1 MEISKAG
8 IEWYNITGRNPFFN
22 YCAHKNN
29 SSQED
34 VDRLK
39 KMFDPSIWQAT
50 ISVICEK
57 NESVSKAHIRQQE
70 FTNDFMQK
78 MLIAGYSTRKFDPA
92 GQDDIGGGC
101 GQLWFVQQWV
111 KENPNKT
118 TKRR

>member
-1 MEISKAG
+1 
-8 IEWYNITGRNPFFN
+8 
-22 YCAHKNN
+22 
-29 SSQED
+29 
-34 VDRLK
+34 
-39 KMFDPSIWQAT
+39 
-50 ISVICEK
+50 
-57 NESVSKAHIRQQE
+57 
-70 FTNDFMQK
+70 MQK